1 MRGGLRMK
9 TFKTIASLL
18 VGTVSSLLLMGCGEI
33 DTGTET
39 SAWEKETATIVPEEP
54 KTEIILGDI
63 GGASTLQEAV
73 ADFNSKN
80 DGITITIH
88 DYYEENI
95 NDGISRLYDDILTG
109 KGPDIISF
117 STDEMDVEVL
127 REKGA
132 IENLIPYLEKS
143 DVIGE
148 EDIVDSA
155 YHVLTADGGLYMLPT
170 NFVLYTLI
178 TKEKWCSNKENFT
191 FEEALRAVRECEEDP
206 MISRDLFLQEGAICG
221 GYSGET
227 EDNRLEQYIKIAE
240 QLPQQAMFQT
250 NDLLMRE
257 GKIPFNLECIG
268 DMQQYLYKKSVWGED
283 AVYTGFPGAE
293 GKGRIFIFDNCF
305 AINSQSTH
313 KEEAWKFVESYFT
326 EEGQKT
332 IAPNWNFSILQDV
345 LDQQLSDSRKQEYYQ
360 FKRSSGF
367 SINNDALL
375 MAEKQVGNFKFDGF
389 LGGTIYYFQNDVLN
403 AQTSGGLIIPGYY
416 SLNASVD
423 PAETSKSY
431 NSKQVNSL
439 YGKAALSWK
448 SAVFLEFTGRNDWS
462 STLPK
467 ETRSYFYPSVA
478 GSVVL
483 SELLPMPEFL
493 SFWKVRGS
501 WTQTKNDM
509 SIYAINDVYSIS
521 TDVWDNMTAAYTPNT
536 MRNSLLSPSASRSYE
551 FGTAIHVLNNRLR
564 FDVTYYNKLKY
575 NNTRSANLSPT
586 SGYNST
592 LINMDEEQVRK
603 GWEVTISGDI
613 IKNKDLQWSATFNW
627 SRDRYFYGQIDPVY
641 STQKPW
647 VKEGERWDWLSAYD
661 YQRDPAGNIIHGN
674 DGMPL
679 ISDS

>member
-1 MRGGLRMK
+1 MK
-9 TFKTIASLL
+9 TFKTIALLL

-33 DTGTET
+33 NTGTKT
-39 SAWEKETATIVPEEP
+39 SAWEKETATIVLEEP

-63 GGASTLQEAV
+63 GGASTLQEAI

-80 DGITITIH
+80 DRITITIH

-117 STDEMDVEVL
+117 STDETDVEAL

-155 YHVLTADGGLYMLPT
+155 YQVLTADGGLYMLPT

-191 FEEALRAVRECEEDP
+191 FEEALRSVRECEEDP

-360 FKRSSGF
+360 TSDGKREKLPILTYEIGGTYENVYAAQDEDIQDVREM
-367 SINNDALL
+367 INNTKVMQRSDLPFIRITQEEAL
-375 MAEKQVGNFKFDGF
+375 
-389 LGGTIYYFQNDVLN
+389 YYFNGEKSIEETVAAIRNKIDEMPNATNATN
-403 AQTSGGLIIPGYY
+403 AQTDMDVVINIGDFSVSLYESEQEILGKLDKMGLLYEKVEDSDNKKYDYYNIGDGEAQFIQVYFLEKECVRIRISSNETFALTSRGIYSGNTYSQMVDQYGDSYEKHTYMGKERYTIYRYALGECFHEFGIPGE
-416 SLNASVD
+416 ATG
-423 PAETSKSY
+423 EIY
-431 NSKQVNSL
+431 NV
-439 YGKAALSWK
+439 
-448 SAVFLEFTGRNDWS
+448 
-462 STLPK
+462 
-467 ETRSYFYPSVA
+467 
-478 GSVVL
+478 
-483 SELLPMPEFL
+483 
-493 SFWKVRGS
+493 
-501 WTQTKNDM
+501 
-509 SIYAINDVYSIS
+509 DVY
-521 TDVWDNMTAAYTPNT
+521 V
-536 MRNSLLSPSASRSYE
+536 
-551 FGTAIHVLNNRLR
+551 
-564 FDVTYYNKLKY
+564 
-575 NNTRSANLSPT
+575 
-586 SGYNST
+586 SGQMP
-592 LINMDEEQVRK
+592 I
-603 GWEVTISGDI
+603 
-613 IKNKDLQWSATFNW
+613 
-627 SRDRYFYGQIDPVY
+627 
-641 STQKPW
+641 
-647 VKEGERWDWLSAYD
+647 YD
-661 YQRDPAGNIIHGN
+661 YGEEIVED
-674 DGMPL
+674 
-679 ISDS
+679 

>member
-1 MRGGLRMK
+1 MK
-9 TFKTIASLL
+9 TFKTIALLL

-33 DTGTET
+33 NTGTKT
-39 SAWEKETATIVPEEP
+39 SAWEKETATIVLEEP

-63 GGASTLQEAV
+63 GGASTLQEAI

-80 DGITITIH
+80 DRITITIH

-117 STDEMDVEVL
+117 STDETDVEAL

-155 YHVLTADGGLYMLPT
+155 YQVLTADGGLYMLPT

-191 FEEALRAVRECEEDP
+191 FEEALRSVRECEENP

-221 GYSGET
+221 GYFGET

-360 FKRSSGF
+360 TSDGKREKLPILTYEIGGTYENVYAAQDEDIQDVREM
-367 SINNDALL
+367 INNTKVMQRSDLPFIRITQEEAL
-375 MAEKQVGNFKFDGF
+375 
-389 LGGTIYYFQNDVLN
+389 YYFNGEKSIEETVAAIRNKIDEMPNATNATN
-403 AQTSGGLIIPGYY
+403 AQTDMDVVINIGDFSVSLYESEQEILGKLDKMGLLYEKVEDSDNKKYDYYNIGDGEAQFIQVYFLEKECVRIRISSNETFAHTSRGIYSGNTYSQMVEQYGDSYEKHTYIGKERYTIYRYALGECFHEFGIPGE
-416 SLNASVD
+416 ATG
-423 PAETSKSY
+423 EIY
-431 NSKQVNSL
+431 NV
-439 YGKAALSWK
+439 
-448 SAVFLEFTGRNDWS
+448 
-462 STLPK
+462 
-467 ETRSYFYPSVA
+467 
-478 GSVVL
+478 
-483 SELLPMPEFL
+483 
-493 SFWKVRGS
+493 
-501 WTQTKNDM
+501 
-509 SIYAINDVYSIS
+509 DVY
-521 TDVWDNMTAAYTPNT
+521 V
-536 MRNSLLSPSASRSYE
+536 
-551 FGTAIHVLNNRLR
+551 
-564 FDVTYYNKLKY
+564 
-575 NNTRSANLSPT
+575 
-586 SGYNST
+586 SGQMP
-592 LINMDEEQVRK
+592 I
-603 GWEVTISGDI
+603 
-613 IKNKDLQWSATFNW
+613 
-627 SRDRYFYGQIDPVY
+627 
-641 STQKPW
+641 
-647 VKEGERWDWLSAYD
+647 YD
-661 YQRDPAGNIIHGN
+661 YGEEIVED
-674 DGMPL
+674 
-679 ISDS
+679 

>member
-1 MRGGLRMK
+1 MN
-9 TFKTIASLL
+9 TFKTIALLL
-18 VGTVSSLLLMGCGEI
+18 VGTVSSLMLMGCGEI

-63 GGASTLQEAV
+63 GGASTLQEAI

-80 DGITITIH
+80 DRITITIH

-117 STDEMDVEVL
+117 STDETDVEAL

-155 YHVLTADGGLYMLPT
+155 YQVLTADGGLYMLPT

-191 FEEALRAVRECEEDP
+191 FEEALRSVRECEEDP

-360 FKRSSGF
+360 TSDGKREKLPILTYEIGGTYENVYAAQDEDIQDVREM
-367 SINNDALL
+367 INNTKVMQRSDLPFIRITQEEAL
-375 MAEKQVGNFKFDGF
+375 
-389 LGGTIYYFQNDVLN
+389 YYFNGEKSIEETVAAIRNKIDEMPNATNATN
-403 AQTSGGLIIPGYY
+403 AQTDMDVVINIGDFSVSLYESEQEILGKLDKMGLLYEKVEDSDNKKYDYYYNVGDGEAQFIQVYFLEKECVRIRISSNETFALTSRGIYSGNTYSQMVDQYGDSYEKHTYMGKERYTIYRYALGECFHEFGIPGE
-416 SLNASVD
+416 ATG
-423 PAETSKSY
+423 EIY
-431 NSKQVNSL
+431 NV
-439 YGKAALSWK
+439 
-448 SAVFLEFTGRNDWS
+448 
-462 STLPK
+462 
-467 ETRSYFYPSVA
+467 
-478 GSVVL
+478 
-483 SELLPMPEFL
+483 
-493 SFWKVRGS
+493 
-501 WTQTKNDM
+501 
-509 SIYAINDVYSIS
+509 DVY
-521 TDVWDNMTAAYTPNT
+521 V
-536 MRNSLLSPSASRSYE
+536 
-551 FGTAIHVLNNRLR
+551 
-564 FDVTYYNKLKY
+564 
-575 NNTRSANLSPT
+575 
-586 SGYNST
+586 SGQMP
-592 LINMDEEQVRK
+592 I
-603 GWEVTISGDI
+603 
-613 IKNKDLQWSATFNW
+613 
-627 SRDRYFYGQIDPVY
+627 
-641 STQKPW
+641 
-647 VKEGERWDWLSAYD
+647 YD
-661 YQRDPAGNIIHGN
+661 YGEEIVED
-674 DGMPL
+674 
-679 ISDS
+679 

>member
-1 MRGGLRMK
+1 MK
-9 TFKTIASLL
+9 TFKTIALLL

-33 DTGTET
+33 NTGTKT
-39 SAWEKETATIVPEEP
+39 SAWEKETATIVLEEP

-63 GGASTLQEAV
+63 GGASTLQEAI

-80 DGITITIH
+80 DRITITIH

-117 STDEMDVEVL
+117 STDETDVEAL

-155 YHVLTADGGLYMLPT
+155 YQVLTADGGLYMLPT

-221 GYSGET
+221 GYFGET

-360 FKRSSGF
+360 TSDGKREKLPILTYEIGGTYENVYAAQDEDIQDVREM
-367 SINNDALL
+367 INNTKVMQRSDLPFIRITQEEAL
-375 MAEKQVGNFKFDGF
+375 
-389 LGGTIYYFQNDVLN
+389 YYFNGEKSIEETVAAIRNKIDEMPNATNATN
-403 AQTSGGLIIPGYY
+403 AQTDMDVVINIGDFSVSLYESEQEILGKLDKMGLLYEKVEDSDNKKYDYYNIGDGEAQFIQVYFLEKECVRIRISSNETFALTSRGIYSGNTYSQMVDQYGDSYEKHTYMGKERYTIYRYALGECFHEFGIPGE
-416 SLNASVD
+416 ATG
-423 PAETSKSY
+423 EIY
-431 NSKQVNSL
+431 NV
-439 YGKAALSWK
+439 
-448 SAVFLEFTGRNDWS
+448 
-462 STLPK
+462 
-467 ETRSYFYPSVA
+467 
-478 GSVVL
+478 
-483 SELLPMPEFL
+483 
-493 SFWKVRGS
+493 
-501 WTQTKNDM
+501 
-509 SIYAINDVYSIS
+509 DVY
-521 TDVWDNMTAAYTPNT
+521 V
-536 MRNSLLSPSASRSYE
+536 
-551 FGTAIHVLNNRLR
+551 
-564 FDVTYYNKLKY
+564 
-575 NNTRSANLSPT
+575 
-586 SGYNST
+586 SGQMP
-592 LINMDEEQVRK
+592 I
-603 GWEVTISGDI
+603 
-613 IKNKDLQWSATFNW
+613 
-627 SRDRYFYGQIDPVY
+627 
-641 STQKPW
+641 
-647 VKEGERWDWLSAYD
+647 YD
-661 YQRDPAGNIIHGN
+661 YGEEIVED
-674 DGMPL
+674 
-679 ISDS
+679 

>member
-1 MRGGLRMK
+1 MK

-33 DTGTET
+33 DAGTKT

-63 GGASTLQEAV
+63 GRASTLQEAV

-80 DGITITIH
+80 DGITIIIH
-88 DYYEENI
+88 DYCEENI
-95 NDGISRLYDDILTG
+95 SDGISRLYDDILTG

-155 YHVLTADGGLYMLPT
+155 HQVLTSDGGLYMLPT

-268 DMQQYLYKKSVWGED
+268 DMQQYLYKKSIWGED

-293 GKGRIFIFDNCF
+293 GNGRIFIFVNCF

-360 FKRSSGF
+360 TSDGKREKLPILTYEIGGTYENVYAAQDEDIQDVREM
-367 SINNDALL
+367 INNTKVMQRSDLPFIGITQEETL
-375 MAEKQVGNFKFDGF
+375 
-389 LGGTIYYFQNDVLN
+389 YYFNGEKSIEETVAAIRNRIGEMPNATN
-403 AQTSGGLIIPGYY
+403 AQTDRDVVINIGDFSVSLYESEQEILGKLDKMGLLYEKVEDSDNKKYNYYYNVGDGEAQFVQVYFLEKECVRIRISSNETFAHTSRGIYSGNTYSQMVDQYGDSYEKHTYMGKERYTIYRYALGECFHEFGIPGE
-416 SLNASVD
+416 ATG
-423 PAETSKSY
+423 EIY
-431 NSKQVNSL
+431 NV
-439 YGKAALSWK
+439 
-448 SAVFLEFTGRNDWS
+448 
-462 STLPK
+462 
-467 ETRSYFYPSVA
+467 
-478 GSVVL
+478 
-483 SELLPMPEFL
+483 
-493 SFWKVRGS
+493 
-501 WTQTKNDM
+501 
-509 SIYAINDVYSIS
+509 DVY
-521 TDVWDNMTAAYTPNT
+521 V
-536 MRNSLLSPSASRSYE
+536 
-551 FGTAIHVLNNRLR
+551 
-564 FDVTYYNKLKY
+564 
-575 NNTRSANLSPT
+575 
-586 SGYNST
+586 SGQMP
-592 LINMDEEQVRK
+592 I
-603 GWEVTISGDI
+603 
-613 IKNKDLQWSATFNW
+613 
-627 SRDRYFYGQIDPVY
+627 
-641 STQKPW
+641 
-647 VKEGERWDWLSAYD
+647 YD
-661 YQRDPAGNIIHGN
+661 YGEEIVED
-674 DGMPL
+674 
-679 ISDS
+679 

>member
-1 MRGGLRMK
+1 MK
-9 TFKTIASLL
+9 TFKAIASLL

-39 SAWEKETATIVPEEP
+39 SAWEKETVTDVPEEP

-63 GGASTLQEAV
+63 GGASTLQEAI

-80 DGITITIH
+80 DRITITIH

-109 KGPDIISF
+109 KGPDIIIF

-127 REKGA
+127 TEKGA

-155 YHVLTADGGLYMLPT
+155 YQVLTADGGLYMLPT

-360 FKRSSGF
+360 TSDGKREKLPILTYEIGGTYENVYAAQDEDIQDVREM
-367 SINNDALL
+367 INNTKVMQRSDLPFIRITQEEAL
-375 MAEKQVGNFKFDGF
+375 
-389 LGGTIYYFQNDVLN
+389 YYFNGEKSIEETVAAIRNKIDEMPNATNATN
-403 AQTSGGLIIPGYY
+403 AQTDMDVVINIGDFSVSLYESEQEILGKLDKMGLLYEKVEDSDNKKYDYYYNIGDGEAQFIQVYFLEKECVRIRISSNETFAHTSRGIYSGNTYSQMVEQYGDSYEKHTYMGKERYTIYRYALGECFHEFGIPGE
-416 SLNASVD
+416 ATG
-423 PAETSKSY
+423 EIY
-431 NSKQVNSL
+431 NV
-439 YGKAALSWK
+439 
-448 SAVFLEFTGRNDWS
+448 
-462 STLPK
+462 
-467 ETRSYFYPSVA
+467 
-478 GSVVL
+478 
-483 SELLPMPEFL
+483 
-493 SFWKVRGS
+493 
-501 WTQTKNDM
+501 
-509 SIYAINDVYSIS
+509 DVY
-521 TDVWDNMTAAYTPNT
+521 V
-536 MRNSLLSPSASRSYE
+536 
-551 FGTAIHVLNNRLR
+551 
-564 FDVTYYNKLKY
+564 
-575 NNTRSANLSPT
+575 
-586 SGYNST
+586 SGQMP
-592 LINMDEEQVRK
+592 I
-603 GWEVTISGDI
+603 
-613 IKNKDLQWSATFNW
+613 
-627 SRDRYFYGQIDPVY
+627 
-641 STQKPW
+641 
-647 VKEGERWDWLSAYD
+647 YD
-661 YQRDPAGNIIHGN
+661 YGEEIVED
-674 DGMPL
+674 
-679 ISDS
+679 

>member
-1 MRGGLRMK
+1 MK
-9 TFKTIASLL
+9 TFKAIASLL

-39 SAWEKETATIVPEEP
+39 SAWEKETVTDVPEEP

-73 ADFNSKN
+73 ADFNGKN
-80 DGITITIH
+80 DGITIIIH
-88 DYYEENI
+88 DYCEENI
-95 NDGISRLYDDILTG
+95 SDGISCLYDDILTG
-109 KGPDIISF
+109 KGPDIIIF

-127 REKGA
+127 TEKGA

-155 YHVLTADGGLYMLPT
+155 YQVLTADGGLYMLPT

-191 FEEALRAVRECEEDP
+191 FEEALRAVRECKEDP

-293 GKGRIFIFDNCF
+293 GNGRIFIFVNCF

-360 FKRSSGF
+360 TSDGKREKLPILTYEIGGTYENVYAAQDEDIQDVREM
-367 SINNDALL
+367 INNTKVMQRSDLPFIGITQEEVL
-375 MAEKQVGNFKFDGF
+375 
-389 LGGTIYYFQNDVLN
+389 YYFNGEKSIEETAAAIRNKIDEMPNATN
-403 AQTSGGLIIPGYY
+403 AQTDRDAVINIGDFSVSLYEGEQEILGKLDKMGLLYEKVEDSDNKKYDYYYNVGDGETQFIQVYFLEKECVRIRISSNETFAYTSRGIYSGNTYSQMVEQYGDSYEKHTYMGKERYTIYRYALGECFHEFGIPGE
-416 SLNASVD
+416 ATG
-423 PAETSKSY
+423 EIY
-431 NSKQVNSL
+431 N
-439 YGKAALSWK
+439 
-448 SAVFLEFTGRNDWS
+448 
-462 STLPK
+462 
-467 ETRSYFYPSVA
+467 
-478 GSVVL
+478 
-483 SELLPMPEFL
+483 
-493 SFWKVRGS
+493 
-501 WTQTKNDM
+501 
-509 SIYAINDVYSIS
+509 IDVY
-521 TDVWDNMTAAYTPNT
+521 V
-536 MRNSLLSPSASRSYE
+536 
-551 FGTAIHVLNNRLR
+551 
-564 FDVTYYNKLKY
+564 
-575 NNTRSANLSPT
+575 
-586 SGYNST
+586 SGQMP
-592 LINMDEEQVRK
+592 I
-603 GWEVTISGDI
+603 
-613 IKNKDLQWSATFNW
+613 
-627 SRDRYFYGQIDPVY
+627 
-641 STQKPW
+641 
-647 VKEGERWDWLSAYD
+647 YD
-661 YQRDPAGNIIHGN
+661 YGEEIVED
-674 DGMPL
+674 
-679 ISDS
+679 

>member
-1 MRGGLRMK
+1 MK

-80 DGITITIH
+80 NVITITIH
-88 DYYEENI
+88 DYYEQNI
-95 NDGISRLYDDILTG
+95 SDGISRLYDDILTG

-143 DVIGE
+143 DVIGK

-155 YHVLTADGGLYMLPT
+155 YQVLTADGGLYMLPT

-178 TKEKWCSNKENFT
+178 TKEKWCRNKENFI
-191 FEEALRAVRECEEDP
+191 FEEALRAVQECEEDP

-268 DMQQYLYKKSVWGED
+268 DMQQYLYKKSIWGED

-305 AINSQSTH
+305 AINSQSAH

-360 FKRSSGF
+360 TSDGKREKLPILTYEIGGTYENVYAAQDEDIQDVREM
-367 SINNDALL
+367 INNTKVMQRSDLPFIGITQEEALYY
-375 MAEKQVGNFKFDGF
+375 FDGEKSIEE
-389 LGGTIYYFQNDVLN
+389 TAAAIRNKIDEMPNATN
-403 AQTSGGLIIPGYY
+403 AQTDMDAVINIGDFSVSLYEGEQEILGKLDKMGLLYEKVEDSDNKKYDYYYNVGDGETQFIQVYFLEKECVRIRISSNETFAYTSRGISSGNTYSQMVEQYGDSYEKHTYMGKERYTIYRYALGECFHEFGIPGE
-416 SLNASVD
+416 ATG
-423 PAETSKSY
+423 EIY
-431 NSKQVNSL
+431 NV
-439 YGKAALSWK
+439 
-448 SAVFLEFTGRNDWS
+448 
-462 STLPK
+462 
-467 ETRSYFYPSVA
+467 
-478 GSVVL
+478 
-483 SELLPMPEFL
+483 
-493 SFWKVRGS
+493 
-501 WTQTKNDM
+501 
-509 SIYAINDVYSIS
+509 DVY
-521 TDVWDNMTAAYTPNT
+521 V
-536 MRNSLLSPSASRSYE
+536 
-551 FGTAIHVLNNRLR
+551 
-564 FDVTYYNKLKY
+564 
-575 NNTRSANLSPT
+575 
-586 SGYNST
+586 SGQMP
-592 LINMDEEQVRK
+592 I
-603 GWEVTISGDI
+603 
-613 IKNKDLQWSATFNW
+613 
-627 SRDRYFYGQIDPVY
+627 
-641 STQKPW
+641 
-647 VKEGERWDWLSAYD
+647 YD
-661 YQRDPAGNIIHGN
+661 YGEEIVED
-674 DGMPL
+674 
-679 ISDS
+679 

>member
-1 MRGGLRMK
+1 MK
-9 TFKTIASLL
+9 SFKTIALLL

-33 DTGTET
+33 NTGTKT
-39 SAWEKETATIVPEEP
+39 SAWEKETATIVLEEP

-63 GGASTLQEAV
+63 GGASTLQEAI

-80 DGITITIH
+80 DRITITIH

-117 STDEMDVEVL
+117 STDETDVEAL

-155 YHVLTADGGLYMLPT
+155 YQVLTADGGLYMLPT

-191 FEEALRAVRECEEDP
+191 FEEALRSVRECEEDP

-221 GYSGET
+221 GYFGET

-360 FKRSSGF
+360 TSDGKREKLPILTYEIGGTYENVYAAQDEDIQDVREM
-367 SINNDALL
+367 INNTKVMQRSDLPFIRITQEEAL
-375 MAEKQVGNFKFDGF
+375 
-389 LGGTIYYFQNDVLN
+389 YYFNGEKSIEETAAAIRNKIDEMPNATNATN
-403 AQTSGGLIIPGYY
+403 AQTDMDVVINIGDFSVSLYESEQEILGKLDKMGLLYEKVEDSDNKKYDYYNIGDGEAQFIQVYFLEKECVRIRISSNETFALTSRGIYSGNTYSQMVDQYGDSYEKHTYMGKERYTIYRYALGECFHEFGIPGE
-416 SLNASVD
+416 ATG
-423 PAETSKSY
+423 EIY
-431 NSKQVNSL
+431 NV
-439 YGKAALSWK
+439 
-448 SAVFLEFTGRNDWS
+448 
-462 STLPK
+462 
-467 ETRSYFYPSVA
+467 
-478 GSVVL
+478 
-483 SELLPMPEFL
+483 
-493 SFWKVRGS
+493 
-501 WTQTKNDM
+501 
-509 SIYAINDVYSIS
+509 DVY
-521 TDVWDNMTAAYTPNT
+521 V
-536 MRNSLLSPSASRSYE
+536 
-551 FGTAIHVLNNRLR
+551 
-564 FDVTYYNKLKY
+564 
-575 NNTRSANLSPT
+575 
-586 SGYNST
+586 SGQMP
-592 LINMDEEQVRK
+592 I
-603 GWEVTISGDI
+603 
-613 IKNKDLQWSATFNW
+613 
-627 SRDRYFYGQIDPVY
+627 
-641 STQKPW
+641 
-647 VKEGERWDWLSAYD
+647 YD
-661 YQRDPAGNIIHGN
+661 YGEEIVED
-674 DGMPL
+674 
-679 ISDS
+679 

>member
-1 MRGGLRMK
+1 MK

-33 DTGTET
+33 DTGTKT
-39 SAWEKETATIVPEEP
+39 SAWEKETATIVLEEP

-63 GGASTLQEAV
+63 EGASTLQEAV

-293 GKGRIFIFDNCF
+293 GNGRIFIFDNCF

-360 FKRSSGF
+360 TSDGKREKLPILTYEIGGTYENVYAVQDEDIQDVREM
-367 SINNDALL
+367 INNTKVMQRSDLPFIGITQEETLYYFNGEKSIEETAAAIRNKIDEMPNATKAQTDMDAVINIGDFSVSLYEGEQEILGKLDKMGLL
-375 MAEKQVGNFKFDGF
+375 YEKVEDSDNKKYNYYYNVGDGKTQFIQVYFLEKECVRIRISSNETFAHTSRGIYSGNTYSQMVDQYGDSYEKHTYMGKERY
-389 LGGTIYYFQNDVLN
+389 TIYRYALGECFHEF
-403 AQTSGGLIIPGYY
+403 GIPGE
-416 SLNASVD
+416 ATG
-423 PAETSKSY
+423 EIY
-431 NSKQVNSL
+431 NV
-439 YGKAALSWK
+439 
-448 SAVFLEFTGRNDWS
+448 
-462 STLPK
+462 
-467 ETRSYFYPSVA
+467 
-478 GSVVL
+478 
-483 SELLPMPEFL
+483 
-493 SFWKVRGS
+493 
-501 WTQTKNDM
+501 
-509 SIYAINDVYSIS
+509 DVY
-521 TDVWDNMTAAYTPNT
+521 V
-536 MRNSLLSPSASRSYE
+536 
-551 FGTAIHVLNNRLR
+551 
-564 FDVTYYNKLKY
+564 
-575 NNTRSANLSPT
+575 
-586 SGYNST
+586 SGQMP
-592 LINMDEEQVRK
+592 I
-603 GWEVTISGDI
+603 
-613 IKNKDLQWSATFNW
+613 
-627 SRDRYFYGQIDPVY
+627 
-641 STQKPW
+641 
-647 VKEGERWDWLSAYD
+647 YD
-661 YQRDPAGNIIHGN
+661 YGEEIVED
-674 DGMPL
+674 
-679 ISDS
+679 

>member
-1 MRGGLRMK
+1 MK

-33 DTGTET
+33 DTGTNT
-39 SAWEKETATIVPEEP
+39 SAWEKETAAVVAEEP
-54 KTEIILGDI
+54 ETEIILGDI

-73 ADFNSKN
+73 ADFNGKN
-80 DGITITIH
+80 DGITIIIH
-88 DYYEENI
+88 DYCEENI
-95 NDGISRLYDDILTG
+95 SDGISCLYDDILTG
-109 KGPDIISF
+109 KGPDIIIF

-127 REKGA
+127 TEKGA

-155 YHVLTADGGLYMLPT
+155 YQVLTADGGLYMLPT

-360 FKRSSGF
+360 TSDGKREKLPILTYEIGGTYENVYAAQDEDIQDVREM
-367 SINNDALL
+367 INNTKVMQRSDLPFIRITQEEAL
-375 MAEKQVGNFKFDGF
+375 
-389 LGGTIYYFQNDVLN
+389 YYFNGEKSIEETVAAIRNKIDEMPNATNATN
-403 AQTSGGLIIPGYY
+403 AQTDMDVVINIGDFSVSLYESEQEILGKLDKMGLLYEKVEDSDNKKYNYYYNVGDGEAQFIQVYFLEKECVRIRISSNETFALTSRGIYSGNTYSQMVDQYGDSYEKHTYMGKERYTIYRYALGECFHEFGIPGE
-416 SLNASVD
+416 ATG
-423 PAETSKSY
+423 EIY
-431 NSKQVNSL
+431 NV
-439 YGKAALSWK
+439 
-448 SAVFLEFTGRNDWS
+448 
-462 STLPK
+462 
-467 ETRSYFYPSVA
+467 
-478 GSVVL
+478 
-483 SELLPMPEFL
+483 
-493 SFWKVRGS
+493 
-501 WTQTKNDM
+501 
-509 SIYAINDVYSIS
+509 DVY
-521 TDVWDNMTAAYTPNT
+521 V
-536 MRNSLLSPSASRSYE
+536 
-551 FGTAIHVLNNRLR
+551 
-564 FDVTYYNKLKY
+564 
-575 NNTRSANLSPT
+575 
-586 SGYNST
+586 SGQMP
-592 LINMDEEQVRK
+592 I
-603 GWEVTISGDI
+603 
-613 IKNKDLQWSATFNW
+613 
-627 SRDRYFYGQIDPVY
+627 
-641 STQKPW
+641 
-647 VKEGERWDWLSAYD
+647 YD
-661 YQRDPAGNIIHGN
+661 YGEEIVED
-674 DGMPL
+674 
-679 ISDS
+679 

>member
-1 MRGGLRMK
+1 MK
-9 TFKTIASLL
+9 TFKAIASLL

-33 DTGTET
+33 DNGTET
-39 SAWEKETATIVPEEP
+39 SAWEKETATIVLEEP
-54 KTEIILGDI
+54 ETEIILGDI
-63 GGASTLQEAV
+63 GGASTLQEAI

-80 DGITITIH
+80 DRITITIH

-95 NDGISRLYDDILTG
+95 SDGISRLYDDILTG

-155 YHVLTADGGLYMLPT
+155 YQVLTADGGLYMLPT

-191 FEEALRAVRECEEDP
+191 FEEALQAVRECEEDP

-332 IAPNWNFSILQDV
+332 LAPNWNFSILQDV

-360 FKRSSGF
+360 TSDGKREKLPILAYEIGGTYENVYAARDEDIQDVREM
-367 SINNDALL
+367 INNTKVMQRSDLPFIRITQEEAL
-375 MAEKQVGNFKFDGF
+375 
-389 LGGTIYYFQNDVLN
+389 YYFNGEKSIEETVAAIRNKIDEMPNATN
-403 AQTSGGLIIPGYY
+403 AQTDMDVVINIGDFSVSLYESEQEILGKLDKMGLLYEKVEDSDNKKYDYYYNVGDGEAQFIQVYFLEKECVRIRISSNETFAHTSRGIYSGNTYSQMVEQYGDSYEKHTYIGKERYTIYRYALGECFHEFGIPG
-416 SLNASVD
+416 
-423 PAETSKSY
+423 ETTGEIY
-431 NSKQVNSL
+431 NV
-439 YGKAALSWK
+439 
-448 SAVFLEFTGRNDWS
+448 
-462 STLPK
+462 
-467 ETRSYFYPSVA
+467 
-478 GSVVL
+478 
-483 SELLPMPEFL
+483 
-493 SFWKVRGS
+493 
-501 WTQTKNDM
+501 
-509 SIYAINDVYSIS
+509 DVY
-521 TDVWDNMTAAYTPNT
+521 V
-536 MRNSLLSPSASRSYE
+536 
-551 FGTAIHVLNNRLR
+551 
-564 FDVTYYNKLKY
+564 
-575 NNTRSANLSPT
+575 
-586 SGYNST
+586 SGQMP
-592 LINMDEEQVRK
+592 I
-603 GWEVTISGDI
+603 
-613 IKNKDLQWSATFNW
+613 
-627 SRDRYFYGQIDPVY
+627 
-641 STQKPW
+641 
-647 VKEGERWDWLSAYD
+647 YD
-661 YQRDPAGNIIHGN
+661 YGEEIVED
-674 DGMPL
+674 
-679 ISDS
+679 

>member
-1 MRGGLRMK
+1 MK
-9 TFKTIASLL
+9 TFKAIASLL

-88 DYYEENI
+88 DYYEEKI
-95 NDGISRLYDDILTG
+95 SDGISRLYDDILTG

-155 YHVLTADGGLYMLPT
+155 YQVLTADGGLYMLPT

-178 TKEKWCSNKENFT
+178 TKEKWCRNKENFT
-191 FEEALRAVRECEEDP
+191 FEEVLRAVRECEEDP
-206 MISRDLFLQEGAICG
+206 MVSRDLFLQEGAICG

-293 GKGRIFIFDNCF
+293 GNGRIFIFVNCF

-360 FKRSSGF
+360 TSDGKREKLPILTYEIGGNYENVYAAKDEDIQDVREM
-367 SINNDALL
+367 INNTKVMQRSDLPFIGITQEEAL
-375 MAEKQVGNFKFDGF
+375 
-389 LGGTIYYFQNDVLN
+389 YYFNGEKSIEETVAAIRNKIDEMPNATN
-403 AQTSGGLIIPGYY
+403 AQTDRDVVINIGDFSVSLYEGEQEILGKLDKMGLLYEKVEDSDNKKYDYYYNVGDGKTQFIQVYFLEKECVRIRISSNETFAHTSRGIYSGNTYSQMVEQYGDSYEKHTYMGKERYTIYRYALGECFHEFGIPGE
-416 SLNASVD
+416 ATG
-423 PAETSKSY
+423 EIY
-431 NSKQVNSL
+431 NV
-439 YGKAALSWK
+439 
-448 SAVFLEFTGRNDWS
+448 
-462 STLPK
+462 
-467 ETRSYFYPSVA
+467 
-478 GSVVL
+478 
-483 SELLPMPEFL
+483 
-493 SFWKVRGS
+493 
-501 WTQTKNDM
+501 
-509 SIYAINDVYSIS
+509 DVY
-521 TDVWDNMTAAYTPNT
+521 V
-536 MRNSLLSPSASRSYE
+536 
-551 FGTAIHVLNNRLR
+551 
-564 FDVTYYNKLKY
+564 
-575 NNTRSANLSPT
+575 
-586 SGYNST
+586 SGQMP
-592 LINMDEEQVRK
+592 I
-603 GWEVTISGDI
+603 
-613 IKNKDLQWSATFNW
+613 
-627 SRDRYFYGQIDPVY
+627 
-641 STQKPW
+641 
-647 VKEGERWDWLSAYD
+647 YD
-661 YQRDPAGNIIHGN
+661 YGEEIVED
-674 DGMPL
+674 
-679 ISDS
+679 

>member
-1 MRGGLRMK
+1 MK
-9 TFKTIASLL
+9 TFKAIASLL

-88 DYYEENI
+88 DYYEEKI
-95 NDGISRLYDDILTG
+95 SDGISRLYDDILTG

-155 YHVLTADGGLYMLPT
+155 YQVLTADGGLYMLPT

-178 TKEKWCSNKENFT
+178 TKEKWCRNKENFT
-191 FEEALRAVRECEEDP
+191 FEEVLRAVRECEEDP
-206 MISRDLFLQEGAICG
+206 MVSRDLFLQEGAICG

-293 GKGRIFIFDNCF
+293 GNGRIFIFVNCF

-360 FKRSSGF
+360 TSDGKREKLPILTYEIGGNYENVYAAKDEDIQDVREM
-367 SINNDALL
+367 INNTKVMQRSDLPFIGITQEEAL
-375 MAEKQVGNFKFDGF
+375 
-389 LGGTIYYFQNDVLN
+389 YYFNGEKSIEETAAAIRNKIDEMPNATN
-403 AQTSGGLIIPGYY
+403 AQTDRDVVINIGDFSVSLYEGEQEILGKLDKMGLLYEKVEDSDNKKYDYYYNVGDGKTQFIQVYFLEKECVRIRISSNETFAHTSRGIYSGNTYSQMVDQYGDSYEKHTYMGKERYTIYRYALGECFHEFGIPGE
-416 SLNASVD
+416 ATG
-423 PAETSKSY
+423 EIY
-431 NSKQVNSL
+431 NV
-439 YGKAALSWK
+439 
-448 SAVFLEFTGRNDWS
+448 
-462 STLPK
+462 
-467 ETRSYFYPSVA
+467 
-478 GSVVL
+478 
-483 SELLPMPEFL
+483 
-493 SFWKVRGS
+493 
-501 WTQTKNDM
+501 
-509 SIYAINDVYSIS
+509 DVY
-521 TDVWDNMTAAYTPNT
+521 V
-536 MRNSLLSPSASRSYE
+536 
-551 FGTAIHVLNNRLR
+551 
-564 FDVTYYNKLKY
+564 
-575 NNTRSANLSPT
+575 
-586 SGYNST
+586 SGQMP
-592 LINMDEEQVRK
+592 I
-603 GWEVTISGDI
+603 
-613 IKNKDLQWSATFNW
+613 
-627 SRDRYFYGQIDPVY
+627 
-641 STQKPW
+641 
-647 VKEGERWDWLSAYD
+647 YD
-661 YQRDPAGNIIHGN
+661 YGEEIVED
-674 DGMPL
+674 
-679 ISDS
+679 

>member
-1 MRGGLRMK
+1 MK

-178 TKEKWCSNKENFT
+178 TKEKWCSKKENFT

-293 GKGRIFIFDNCF
+293 GNGRIFIFDNCF

-360 FKRSSGF
+360 TSDGKREKLPILTYEIGGNYENVYAAQDEDIQDVREM
-367 SINNDALL
+367 INNTKVMQRSDLPFIGITQEETLYYFNGEKSIEETAAAIRNKIDEMPNATKAQTDMDAVINIGDFSVSLYEGEQEILGKLDKMGLL
-375 MAEKQVGNFKFDGF
+375 YEKVEDSDNKKYNYYYNVGDGKTQFIQVHFLEKECVRIRISSNETFAHTSRGIYSGNTYSQMVDQYGDSYEKHTYMGKERY
-389 LGGTIYYFQNDVLN
+389 TIYRYALGECFHEF
-403 AQTSGGLIIPGYY
+403 GIPGE
-416 SLNASVD
+416 ATG
-423 PAETSKSY
+423 EIY
-431 NSKQVNSL
+431 NV
-439 YGKAALSWK
+439 
-448 SAVFLEFTGRNDWS
+448 
-462 STLPK
+462 
-467 ETRSYFYPSVA
+467 
-478 GSVVL
+478 
-483 SELLPMPEFL
+483 
-493 SFWKVRGS
+493 
-501 WTQTKNDM
+501 
-509 SIYAINDVYSIS
+509 DVY
-521 TDVWDNMTAAYTPNT
+521 V
-536 MRNSLLSPSASRSYE
+536 
-551 FGTAIHVLNNRLR
+551 
-564 FDVTYYNKLKY
+564 
-575 NNTRSANLSPT
+575 
-586 SGYNST
+586 SGQMP
-592 LINMDEEQVRK
+592 I
-603 GWEVTISGDI
+603 
-613 IKNKDLQWSATFNW
+613 
-627 SRDRYFYGQIDPVY
+627 
-641 STQKPW
+641 
-647 VKEGERWDWLSAYD
+647 YD
-661 YQRDPAGNIIHGN
+661 YGEEIVED
-674 DGMPL
+674 
-679 ISDS
+679 

>member
-1 MRGGLRMK
+1 MILRQRARGLRMN
-9 TFKTIASLL
+9 TFKTIALLL

-33 DTGTET
+33 DTGTKT

-73 ADFNSKN
+73 ADFNGKN

-95 NDGISRLYDDILTG
+95 SDGISRLYDDILTG

-155 YHVLTADGGLYMLPT
+155 YQVLTADGGLYMLPT
-170 NFVLYTLI
+170 NFVLYTMI

-293 GKGRIFIFDNCF
+293 GNGRIFIFVNCF

-360 FKRSSGF
+360 TSDGKREKLPILTYEIGGTYENVYAAQDEDIQDVREM
-367 SINNDALL
+367 INNTKVMQRSDLPFIGITQEETL
-375 MAEKQVGNFKFDGF
+375 
-389 LGGTIYYFQNDVLN
+389 YYFNGEKSIEETAAAIRNKIDEMPNATN
-403 AQTSGGLIIPGYY
+403 AQTDRDVVINIGDFSVSLYEGEQEILGKLDKMGLLYEKVEDSDNKKYNYYYNVGDGKTQFIQVYFLEKECVRIRISSNETFAHTSRGIYSGNTYSQMVDQYGDSYEKHTYMGKERYTIYRYALGECFHEFGIPGE
-416 SLNASVD
+416 ATG
-423 PAETSKSY
+423 EIY
-431 NSKQVNSL
+431 NV
-439 YGKAALSWK
+439 
-448 SAVFLEFTGRNDWS
+448 
-462 STLPK
+462 
-467 ETRSYFYPSVA
+467 
-478 GSVVL
+478 
-483 SELLPMPEFL
+483 
-493 SFWKVRGS
+493 
-501 WTQTKNDM
+501 
-509 SIYAINDVYSIS
+509 DVY
-521 TDVWDNMTAAYTPNT
+521 V
-536 MRNSLLSPSASRSYE
+536 
-551 FGTAIHVLNNRLR
+551 
-564 FDVTYYNKLKY
+564 
-575 NNTRSANLSPT
+575 
-586 SGYNST
+586 SGQMP
-592 LINMDEEQVRK
+592 I
-603 GWEVTISGDI
+603 
-613 IKNKDLQWSATFNW
+613 
-627 SRDRYFYGQIDPVY
+627 
-641 STQKPW
+641 
-647 VKEGERWDWLSAYD
+647 YD
-661 YQRDPAGNIIHGN
+661 YGEEIVED
-674 DGMPL
+674 
-679 ISDS
+679 

>member
-1 MRGGLRMK
+1 MK
-9 TFKTIASLL
+9 TFKTIALLL

-33 DTGTET
+33 DTGTKT

-54 KTEIILGDI
+54 ETEIILGDI
-63 GGASTLQEAV
+63 GGASTLQEAI

-80 DGITITIH
+80 DRITITIH

-95 NDGISRLYDDILTG
+95 SDGISRLYDDILTG

-155 YHVLTADGGLYMLPT
+155 HQVLTADGGLYMLPT

-293 GKGRIFIFDNCF
+293 GNGRIFIFVNCF

-360 FKRSSGF
+360 TSDGKREKLPILTYEIGGNYENVYAAQDEDIQDVREM
-367 SINNDALL
+367 INNTKVMQRSDLPFIGITQEETL
-375 MAEKQVGNFKFDGF
+375 
-389 LGGTIYYFQNDVLN
+389 YYFN
-403 AQTSGGLIIPGYY
+403 G
-416 SLNASVD
+416 
-423 PAETSKSY
+423 EKSI
-431 NSKQVNSL
+431 
-439 YGKAALSWK
+439 
-448 SAVFLEFTGRNDWS
+448 E
-462 STLPK
+462 
-467 ETRSYFYPSVA
+467 E
-478 GSVVL
+478 
-483 SELLPMPEFL
+483 
-493 SFWKVRGS
+493 
-501 WTQTKNDM
+501 
-509 SIYAINDVYSIS
+509 
-521 TDVWDNMTAAYTPNT
+521 TAAAIRNKIDEMPNANEGNVEELEIPYFSFT
-536 MRNSLLSPSASRSYE
+536 E
-551 FGTAIHVLNNRLR
+551 ENRR
-564 FDVTYYNKLKY
+564 
-575 NNTRSANLSPT
+575 
-586 SGYNST
+586 
-592 LINMDEEQVRK
+592 
-603 GWEVTISGDI
+603 
-613 IKNKDLQWSATFNW
+613 
-627 SRDRYFYGQIDPVY
+627 
-641 STQKPW
+641 
-647 VKEGERWDWLSAYD
+647 
-661 YQRDPAGNIIHGN
+661 
-674 DGMPL
+674 
-679 ISDS
+679 

>member
-1 MRGGLRMK
+1 MK

-80 DGITITIH
+80 NVITITIH
-88 DYYEENI
+88 DYYEQNI
-95 NDGISRLYDDILTG
+95 SDGISRLYDDILTG

-143 DVIGE
+143 DVIGK

-155 YHVLTADGGLYMLPT
+155 YQVLTADGGLYMLPT

-178 TKEKWCSNKENFT
+178 TKEKWCRNKENFT
-191 FEEALRAVRECEEDP
+191 FEEALRAVQECEEDP

-268 DMQQYLYKKSVWGED
+268 DMQQYLYKKSIWGED

-305 AINSQSTH
+305 AINSQSAH

-360 FKRSSGF
+360 TSDGKREKLPILTYEIGGTYEKVYAAQDEDIQDVREM
-367 SINNDALL
+367 INNTKVMQRSDLPFIGITQEEAL
-375 MAEKQVGNFKFDGF
+375 
-389 LGGTIYYFQNDVLN
+389 YYFNGEKSIEETAAAIRNKIDEMPNATN
-403 AQTSGGLIIPGYY
+403 AQTDMDAVINIGDFSVSLYEGEQEILGKLDKMGLLYEKVEDSDNKKYDYYYNVGDGETQFIQVYFLEKECVRIRISSNETFAYTSRGISSGNTYSQMVEQYGDSYEKHTYMGKERYTIYRYALGECFHEFGIPGE
-416 SLNASVD
+416 ATG
-423 PAETSKSY
+423 EIY
-431 NSKQVNSL
+431 NV
-439 YGKAALSWK
+439 
-448 SAVFLEFTGRNDWS
+448 
-462 STLPK
+462 
-467 ETRSYFYPSVA
+467 
-478 GSVVL
+478 
-483 SELLPMPEFL
+483 
-493 SFWKVRGS
+493 
-501 WTQTKNDM
+501 
-509 SIYAINDVYSIS
+509 DVY
-521 TDVWDNMTAAYTPNT
+521 V
-536 MRNSLLSPSASRSYE
+536 
-551 FGTAIHVLNNRLR
+551 
-564 FDVTYYNKLKY
+564 
-575 NNTRSANLSPT
+575 
-586 SGYNST
+586 SGQMP
-592 LINMDEEQVRK
+592 I
-603 GWEVTISGDI
+603 
-613 IKNKDLQWSATFNW
+613 
-627 SRDRYFYGQIDPVY
+627 
-641 STQKPW
+641 
-647 VKEGERWDWLSAYD
+647 YD
-661 YQRDPAGNIIHGN
+661 YGEEIVED
-674 DGMPL
+674 
-679 ISDS
+679 

>member
-1 MRGGLRMK
+1 MK
-9 TFKTIASLL
+9 AFKTIALLL

-33 DTGTET
+33 DTGTKT
-39 SAWEKETATIVPEEP
+39 SAWEKETATIVLEEP

-63 GGASTLQEAV
+63 GGASTLQEAI

-80 DGITITIH
+80 DRITITIH

-109 KGPDIISF
+109 KGPDIIIF

-127 REKGA
+127 TEKGA

-155 YHVLTADGGLYMLPT
+155 YQVLTADGGLYMLPT

-191 FEEALRAVRECEEDP
+191 FEEALRSVRECEEDP

-221 GYSGET
+221 GYFGET

-305 AINSQSTH
+305 AINSQSAH

-360 FKRSSGF
+360 TSDGKREKLPILTYEIGGTYENVYAAQDEDIQDVREM
-367 SINNDALL
+367 INNTKVMQRSDLPFIRITQEEAL
-375 MAEKQVGNFKFDGF
+375 
-389 LGGTIYYFQNDVLN
+389 YYFNGEKSIEETVAAIRNKIDEMPNATNATN
-403 AQTSGGLIIPGYY
+403 AQTDMDVVINIGDFSVSLYESEQEILGKLDKMGLLYEKVEDSDNKKYDYYNIGDGEAQFIQVYFLEKECVRIRISSNETFALTSRGIYSGNTYSQMVDQYGDSYEKHTYMGKERYTIYRYALGECFHEFGIPGE
-416 SLNASVD
+416 ATG
-423 PAETSKSY
+423 EIY
-431 NSKQVNSL
+431 NV
-439 YGKAALSWK
+439 
-448 SAVFLEFTGRNDWS
+448 
-462 STLPK
+462 
-467 ETRSYFYPSVA
+467 
-478 GSVVL
+478 
-483 SELLPMPEFL
+483 
-493 SFWKVRGS
+493 
-501 WTQTKNDM
+501 
-509 SIYAINDVYSIS
+509 DVY
-521 TDVWDNMTAAYTPNT
+521 V
-536 MRNSLLSPSASRSYE
+536 
-551 FGTAIHVLNNRLR
+551 
-564 FDVTYYNKLKY
+564 
-575 NNTRSANLSPT
+575 
-586 SGYNST
+586 SGQMP
-592 LINMDEEQVRK
+592 I
-603 GWEVTISGDI
+603 
-613 IKNKDLQWSATFNW
+613 
-627 SRDRYFYGQIDPVY
+627 
-641 STQKPW
+641 
-647 VKEGERWDWLSAYD
+647 YD
-661 YQRDPAGNIIHGN
+661 YGEEIVED
-674 DGMPL
+674 
-679 ISDS
+679 

>member
-9 TFKTIASLL
+9 TFKAIASLL

-39 SAWEKETATIVPEEP
+39 SAWEKETVTDVPEEP

-63 GGASTLQEAV
+63 GRASTLQEAV
-73 ADFNSKN
+73 ADFNGKN
-80 DGITITIH
+80 YGITITIH

-117 STDEMDVEVL
+117 STDETDVEAL

-155 YHVLTADGGLYMLPT
+155 YQVLTADGGLYMLPT

-360 FKRSSGF
+360 TSDGKREKLPILIYEIGGTYENVYAAQDEDIQDVREM
-367 SINNDALL
+367 INNTKVMQRSDLPFIGITQEETL
-375 MAEKQVGNFKFDGF
+375 
-389 LGGTIYYFQNDVLN
+389 YYFNGEKSIEETVAAIRNKIDEMPNATN
-403 AQTSGGLIIPGYY
+403 AQTDRDVVINIGDFSVSLYESEQEILGKLDKMGLLYEKVEDSDNKKYNYYYNVGDGEAQFVQVYFLEKECVRIRISSNETFAHTSRGIYSGNTYSQMVDQYGDSYEKHTYMGKERYTIYRYALGECFHEFGIPGE
-416 SLNASVD
+416 ATG
-423 PAETSKSY
+423 EIY
-431 NSKQVNSL
+431 NV
-439 YGKAALSWK
+439 
-448 SAVFLEFTGRNDWS
+448 
-462 STLPK
+462 
-467 ETRSYFYPSVA
+467 
-478 GSVVL
+478 
-483 SELLPMPEFL
+483 
-493 SFWKVRGS
+493 
-501 WTQTKNDM
+501 
-509 SIYAINDVYSIS
+509 DVY
-521 TDVWDNMTAAYTPNT
+521 V
-536 MRNSLLSPSASRSYE
+536 
-551 FGTAIHVLNNRLR
+551 
-564 FDVTYYNKLKY
+564 
-575 NNTRSANLSPT
+575 
-586 SGYNST
+586 SGQMPIYGYG
-592 LINMDEEQVRK
+592 EEIV
-603 GWEVTISGDI
+603 ED
-613 IKNKDLQWSATFNW
+613 
-627 SRDRYFYGQIDPVY
+627 
-641 STQKPW
+641 
-647 VKEGERWDWLSAYD
+647 
-661 YQRDPAGNIIHGN
+661 
-674 DGMPL
+674 
-679 ISDS
+679 

>member
-1 MRGGLRMK
+1 MK
-9 TFKTIASLL
+9 AFKTIALLL

-33 DTGTET
+33 DTGTKT
-39 SAWEKETATIVPEEP
+39 SAWEKETATIVLEEP

-63 GGASTLQEAV
+63 GGASTLQEAI

-80 DGITITIH
+80 DRITITIH

-117 STDEMDVEVL
+117 STDETDVEAL

-155 YHVLTADGGLYMLPT
+155 YQVLTADGGLYMLPT

-191 FEEALRAVRECEEDP
+191 FEEALRSVRECEEDP

-221 GYSGET
+221 GYFGET

-360 FKRSSGF
+360 TSDGKREKLPILTYEIGGTYENVYAAQDEDIQDVREM
-367 SINNDALL
+367 INNTKVMQRSDLPFIRITQEEAL
-375 MAEKQVGNFKFDGF
+375 
-389 LGGTIYYFQNDVLN
+389 YYFNGEKSIEETVAAIRNKIDEMPNATNATN
-403 AQTSGGLIIPGYY
+403 AQTDMDVVINIGDFSVSLYESEQEILGKLDKMGLLYEKVEDSDNKKYDYYYNIGDGEAQFIQVYFLEKECVRIRISSNETFALTSRGIYSGNTYSQMVDQYGDSYEKHTYMGKERYTIYRYALGECFHEFGIPG
-416 SLNASVD
+416 
-423 PAETSKSY
+423 ETTGEIY
-431 NSKQVNSL
+431 NV
-439 YGKAALSWK
+439 
-448 SAVFLEFTGRNDWS
+448 
-462 STLPK
+462 
-467 ETRSYFYPSVA
+467 
-478 GSVVL
+478 
-483 SELLPMPEFL
+483 
-493 SFWKVRGS
+493 
-501 WTQTKNDM
+501 
-509 SIYAINDVYSIS
+509 DVY
-521 TDVWDNMTAAYTPNT
+521 V
-536 MRNSLLSPSASRSYE
+536 
-551 FGTAIHVLNNRLR
+551 
-564 FDVTYYNKLKY
+564 
-575 NNTRSANLSPT
+575 
-586 SGYNST
+586 SGQMP
-592 LINMDEEQVRK
+592 I
-603 GWEVTISGDI
+603 
-613 IKNKDLQWSATFNW
+613 
-627 SRDRYFYGQIDPVY
+627 
-641 STQKPW
+641 
-647 VKEGERWDWLSAYD
+647 YD
-661 YQRDPAGNIIHGN
+661 YGEEIVED
-674 DGMPL
+674 
-679 ISDS
+679 